1 MCLEVKIRR
10 INSSFGRK
18 KIVSCGLVLKTIHLI
33 RVQKDH
39 LVQDLPSR
47 WRFKKIIS
55 KDVMIFHKD
64 QHSRRPSGTQIR
76 TPHMDQAQRS
86 INIIRAGLEH
96 GSRGWQPRGP
106 YFRGTKIYFLP
117 IYMLNENKI
126 LFKLFK
132 IPANKVIGA
141 LESQN

>member
-1 MCLEVKIRR
+1 
-10 INSSFGRK
+10 
-18 KIVSCGLVLKTIHLI
+18 
-33 RVQKDH
+33 
-39 LVQDLPSR
+39 
-47 WRFKKIIS
+47 
-55 KDVMIFHKD
+55 MIFHKD

-86 INIIRAGLEH
+86 INIIGAGLEH
-96 GSRGWQPRGP
+96 GSRLRQPRGP
-106 YFRGTKIYFLP
+106 YFKGTKIYFLP

-132 IPANKVIGA
+132 ILANKVIGA